1 MGMARLCP
9 LFSGSSGNS
18 YYIGSRSAGLLI
30 DAGRSARQLDGMLKL
45 CGIDPLAIQGILV
58 THEHV
63 DHVSGLR
70 VFARKYGLPVFSSAG
85 TLQALEST
93 LEGVETH
100 TAEDGL
106 QIAGMTVYPFATS
119 HDCADPHGF
128 RIRTEDGRIF
138 ALATDLGIL
147 SSSVKERLLGA
158 DFVVIESN
166 HDREML
172 RSGSYPF
179 HLKQRILSDR
189 GHLSNDACAGFLPEL
204 AKSGTRRFL
213 LAHLSRENNSPSL
226 ALNTSLSTL
235 VRAGLVQNVDFLL
248 GTAKPEN
255 TEGSSII
262 F

>member
-1 MGMARLCP
+1 MARLCP

-30 DAGRSARQLDGMLKL
+30 DAGRSARQLDSMLKL

-58 THEHV
+58 THEHA

-70 VFARKYGLPVFSSAG
+70 VFARKYGLPVFSSTG
-85 TLQALEST
+85 TLRALEST

-100 TAEDGL
+100 ETEDGL
-106 QIAGMTVYPFATS
+106 QIAGMTVRPFATS
-119 HDCADPHGF
+119 HDCADPQGF
-128 RIRTEDGRIF
+128 RIQTEDGRVF
-138 ALATDLGIL
+138 ALATDLGVL
-147 SSSVKERLLGA
+147 SDGVKERLLGA

-172 RSGSYPF
+172 RNGRYPF

-189 GHLSNDACAGFLPEL
+189 GHLSNDVCAGFLPEL

-226 ALNTSLSTL
+226 ALNISLSAL
-235 VRAGLVQNVDFLL
+235 VRAGLVRDVDFLL

-255 TEGSSII
+255 TGGNSII